1 MAESILSRISGG
13 GGVSGI
19 TLTELDPTIF
29 SFVDTNYKT
38 FNCPMAIAP
47 EGTISR
53 FLVKTD
59 LGDIQ
64 ILLEPQSDM
73 YLSQATTSRGQIV
86 FGYSSPGTETWTFTN
101 SNNTPKLGTP
111 QKAYSYTID

>member
-1 MAESILSRISGG
+1 MAESILSRINGG

-29 SFVDTNYKT
+29 SFVNDTYKT

-47 EGTISR
+47 ADTTSR
-53 FLVKTD
+53 FLIKTD
-59 LGDIQ
+59 TSDIQ
-64 ILLEPQSDM
+64 IMLKPQSFM
-73 YLSQATTSRGQIV
+73 FLSYVANSSNQ
-86 FGYSSPGTETWTFTN
+86 YSFSVSASGTETWTFVN
-101 SNNTPKLGTP
+101 DNYSPQLGTP